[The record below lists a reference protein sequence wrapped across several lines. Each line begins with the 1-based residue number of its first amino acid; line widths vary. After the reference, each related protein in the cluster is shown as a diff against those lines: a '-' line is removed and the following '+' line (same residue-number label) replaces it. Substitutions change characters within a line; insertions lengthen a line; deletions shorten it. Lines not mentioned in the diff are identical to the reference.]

1 MKEANEPSIVP
12 GKASGANIDVKA
24 SVILSDETTARE
36 FFRIAMDRLRTVSE
50 WAHLAGNLSAEFQ
63 LTDRAG
69 NVINTEV
76 TKGDLIKIDIPGP
89 PNTDGDGYDWVEVE
103 ETEFTSSSEGDEY
116 SFRVRPT
123 QSPLSPDRE
132 TKHFYSDEST
142 STFTIQR
149 EKNVVSA
156 AVYDR
161 NTKPNTDDDT
171 VIGKVRDSVV
181 GVAGVTVFSRVQ
193 WQNLVD
199 GILAKD
205 NP

>member
-12 GKASGANIDVKA
+12 GKASGTSIDVKA
-24 SVILSDETTARE
+24 SAILSDETTARE

-63 LTDRAG
+63 LTDREG
-69 NVINTEV
+69 NVINSEV
-76 TKGDLIKIDIPGP
+76 SKGDLIKIDIPGP
-89 PNTDGDGYDWVEVE
+89 SNTDGDGYDWVEVE
-103 ETEFTSSSEGDEY
+103 ETEFTSSAERDEF

-123 QSPLSPDRE
+123 QSPLSPTHE
-132 TKHFYSDEST
+132 TKHFYSGEST
-142 STFTIQR
+142 STFMVKR

-161 NTKPNTDDDT
+161 NTKPNTEDNS
-171 VIGKVRDSVV
+171 VIGKVRDTLV
-181 GVAGVTVFSRVQ
+181 GAAGITVFSRIQ

-199 GILAKD
+199 GILNAK
-205 NP
+205 